1 MMEDPKTLIMEE
13 LSREGSAPEI
23 PDEIME
29 LDKYRIT
36 TESNIEDEEFLF
48 TMQGQPC
55 FPRKDL
61 TALNATKL

>member
-13 LSREGSAPEI
+13 LTREGAAPEI
-23 PDEIME
+23 SDEIME

-48 TMQGQPC
+48 TMD
-55 FPRKDL
+55 K
-61 TALNATKL
+61 